1 VRSHDGTALDG
12 WIASPTVP
20 AGVKTPTVLVVSPY
34 FDVFVPFS
42 LLENP
47 STPATPDCDIAQT
60 GCGYWHEGTS
70 VQTRVNFLG
79 LPPIHLIQR
88 GFTLAFFS
96 VRGTGSSGGCFEF
109 GGKDEQRDQVALIEW
124 LAKQP
129 WSNGRVGMGGLSY
142 LAYTSWQAAVQAPKA
157 LKTIVTAGDLTD
169 FFQLF
174 HTPQGALNPIVSA
187 YLSPYETE
195 VGAGGGA
202 ASHRTGFLQH
212 EACPHA
218 DMPGNVATGAV
229 TGDRNAAYW
238 KERNLSLRLPAVRA
252 AVLHTDGFL
261 DPGHAWQSD
270 AIWGSLRSGTPE
282 VQVAGWWAHE
292 YPTPDNTAKTRLN
305 FPSGVVTWES
315 TVVRWLDY
323 WLKGIGPAPKTS
335 VMHHQDQDG
344 RWHESTSW
352 SAVPRGK
359 QVLYLSGP
367 QLTPT
372 AGRGST
378 SFLSAPATLDAAWT
392 EQAVKNEFGV
402 QVEFDGSGL
411 QGSLCPG
418 PEALGLSRKYLT
430 NPVTART
437 LIAGNPFAF
446 LRLSADRPGGLV
458 SATLFDI
465 GPDFTCAGAHYTGA
479 RWVSSGAADLSYYR
493 TPFTPHPFPVGRPT
507 SVRID
512 LRDVSYVL
520 APGHRLALVLD
531 HGDLAESGGAK
542 DFPTITVLGESQLV
556 VPVAEG
562 TLGGKRPTQRYP
574 QRPFTPRGY
583 RD

>member
-1 VRSHDGTALDG
+1 
-12 WIASPTVP
+12 
-20 AGVKTPTVLVVSPY
+20 VKTPTVLVASPY

-47 STPATPDCDIAQT
+47 AIAPYPGCDLT
-60 GCGYWHEGTS
+60 GLGCGYWHEGTN
-70 VQTRVNFLG
+70 VQARVNFLG
-79 LPPIHLIQR
+79 FPPIHLIQQ
-88 GFTLAFFS
+88 GYTLAFFS
-96 VRGTGSSGGCFEF
+96 VRGTGSSGGCFSW
-109 GGKDEQRDQVALIEW
+109 GGRDEQRDQVVLIDW
-124 LAKQP
+124 LVKQP

-157 LKTIVTAGDLTD
+157 LKTIVTSGDLTD
-169 FFQLF
+169 LFQLF
-174 HTPQGALNPIVSA
+174 HTPQGALNPAIA
-187 YLSPYETE
+187 GYLSPYETE

-202 ASHRTGFLQH
+202 VSRRTDFLQH

-218 DMPGNVATGAV
+218 DLPGNVATGAV

-261 DPGHAWQSD
+261 DPGHAFQSD
-270 AIWGSLRSGTPE
+270 EIWGSLRPDTPE

-292 YPTPDNTAKTRLN
+292 YPTPDNTTKTTLN

-315 TVVRWLDY
+315 MVVRWLDY
-323 WLKGIGPAPKTS
+323 WLKGIGPGPHTS
-335 VMHHQDQDG
+335 VMYHQDQDL

-352 SAVPRGK
+352 SAAPDRK
-359 QVLYLSGP
+359 QVLYLNGA

-372 AGRGST
+372 AGPGST
-378 SFLSAPATLDAAWT
+378 NFLSAPTAFDAAWT
-392 EQAVKNEFGV
+392 EQGVKGELGV
-402 QVEFDGSGL
+402 QTEPDGRSGL
-411 QGSLCPG
+411 EASLCPG
-418 PEALGLSRKYLT
+418 VGALGLSSTYLT
-430 NPVTART
+430 KPVTGRT

-446 LRLSADRPGGLV
+446 LRMSADRPGGIV
-458 SATLFDI
+458 TATLFDL
-465 GPDFTCAGAHYTGA
+465 GPDFMCAGAHYSGA

-493 TPFTPHPFPVGRPT
+493 TPFLAHPFPVGHPT
-507 SVRID
+507 PVRLD
-512 LRDVSYVL
+512 LRDVTYVL

-531 HGDLAESGGAK
+531 HGDLAQSGGAK
-542 DFPTITVLGESQLV
+542 DFATVTVLGDSQLV
-556 VPVAEG
+556 VPVAAG
-562 TLGGKRPTQRYP
+562 TLGGKRPTLRYP